1 MWKSDSA
8 YDTFESTVL
17 MGPRGG
23 YSPCLANLK
32 SSILERAPQN
42 QERQFLSVDCTFKLC
57 EEECVPFLLS
67 CGSSRVQGSYPK
79 RSSYGGPTE
88 FVQPTRFVQAFQFS
102 RKLKNLESNSEANA
116 CCNSVKCHLKC
127 VLNLIQ
133 GLHTFHFFP
142 RADSRHFCLHVLH
155 VRALQ
160 KRLCAGR
167 GRPGVPARQR
177 KRAFACVCVRVR
189 AFACLCV
196 HVCAFAHACI
206 RVHVCVLA
214 RLRACVLGCV
224 RACVLLCSRPCRCT
238 PTRAYTHVQRAPV
251 RTCAWNL
258 EYMRVWVFVFER
270 ERECACVCVCVCA
283 CVCLFL

>member
-1 MWKSDSA
+1 VWKSDSA

-116 CCNSVKCHLKC
+116 CCNPVKCHLKC

-133 GLHTFHFFP
+133 GLHTFHFFSARRFAP
-142 RADSRHFCLHVLH
+142 FLPACASRTGLAEKVMRRPWSAGCACTPAEKGVCMRMRAR
-155 VRALQ
+155 
-160 KRLCAGR
+160 
-167 GRPGVPARQR
+167 
-177 KRAFACVCVRVR
+177 ACVCVPV
-189 AFACLCV
+189 
-196 HVCAFAHACI
+196 
-206 RVHVCVLA
+206 
-214 RLRACVLGCV
+214 RACVCVCARLYTCSCVRACALGCV
-224 RACVLLCSRPCRCT
+224 RARVRACLRAFVFAPMQVY
-238 PTRAYTHVQRAPV
+238 AYTCIYARAARACAYV
-251 RTCAWNL
+251 RVEFGICAR
-258 EYMRVWVFVFER
+258 MG
-270 ERECACVCVCVCA
+270 VCV
-283 CVCLFL
+283 